1 MNGKNVAQ
9 FVDMLVH
16 AFNVTLVRGDVQREL
31 DMFNEVCYAST
42 ENMVTFR
49 DVEILKCMYDYG
61 DYNLYVFYYEDHLL
75 IFIVDGVAGGYAVAG
90 ARALVSEEH
99 GSRRI

>member
-16 AFNVTLVRGDVQREL
+16 AFNVTLVRGDVRREL
-31 DMFNEVCYAST
+31 DMFCETAYAHA

-49 DVEILKCMYDYG
+49 NVEILKYMYDYG
-61 DYNLYVFYYEDHLL
+61 GYNLYVFYYKDHLL
-75 IFIVDGVAGGYAVAG
+75 LFIVDGVTGGYAVA
-90 ARALVSEEH
+90 VSMPWD
-99 GSRRI
+99 RVIF

>member
-16 AFNVTLVRGDVQREL
+16 AFNVTVVKGDVQRAL
-31 DMFNEVCYAST
+31 DMFNETSYAHA

-49 DVEILKCMYDYG
+49 DVEILKYMYDYG
-61 DYNLYVFYYEDHLL
+61 AYNLYVFYFKDHPLL
-75 IFIVDGVAGGYAVAG
+75 FIVDGVAGGYAVA
-90 ARALVSEEH
+90 VSMPWD
-99 GSRRI
+99 RVIF

>member
-16 AFNVTLVRGDVQREL
+16 AFNVTLVRGDVRREL
-31 DMFNEVCYAST
+31 NMFCETAYAHA

-49 DVEILKCMYDYG
+49 DVEILRYMYDYG
-61 DYNLYVFYYEDHLL
+61 GYNLYVFYYKDHLL
-75 IFIVDGVAGGYAVAG
+75 LFIVDGVAGGYAVKGDVAWD
-90 ARALVSEEH
+90 
-99 GSRRI
+99 RIIF